1 MCECEKQY
9 YPQVCFFNGTREAIL
24 LLGTYKDRISFVFF
38 FFHTLI
44 LTHKLYGIL
53 SIGVCRVYE

>member
-38 FFHTLI
+38 SSTP
-44 LTHKLYGIL
+44 
-53 SIGVCRVYE
+53 